1 MREHTGRP
9 TRTSDFPCS
18 WGGGGGRGKAGGT
31 KVLETQRRAAS
42 CPNVV
47 INAGGRDMGGGWRS
61 KLYTAVKP
69 PAGCPLRGETGVR
82 ENTEQKTGSSAKRNC
97 RWSRM

>member
-47 INAGGRDMGGGWRS
+47 INAGGRDMGGGVE
-61 KLYTAVKP
+61 VKTVHSCETSCRVSF
-69 PAGCPLRGETGVR
+69 AG
-82 ENTEQKTGSSAKRNC
+82 
-97 RWSRM
+97 

>member
-9 TRTSDFPCS
+9 PRTSDFPCS
-18 WGGGGGRGKAGGT
+18 WGEAGGT

-47 INAGGRDMGGGWRS
+47 INAGGRDIQGGSVWWS

-97 RWSRM
+97 RRSRM

>member
-9 TRTSDFPCS
+9 SRTSDFPCS
-18 WGGGGGRGKAGGT
+18 WGEAGGM

-47 INAGGRDMGGGWRS
+47 INAGSRVIR
-61 KLYTAVKP
+61 
-69 PAGCPLRGETGVR
+69 REGV
-82 ENTEQKTGSSAKRNC
+82 KTGHSC
-97 RWSRM
+97 ETSRRVSFAG